1 MKNILIIVGSM
12 RKGSYNKQLAAHIEN
27 SLEGKAKVSYLDYA
41 DLPFMNQD
49 IEFPTPE
56 TVARVR
62 SEIESADGL
71 WIVSPEHN
79 HSIPSVLKNLLDW
92 ISRPREKGNP
102 DAGKTSADVKVTL
115 SGIGGVS
122 GTSFAR
128 KALYDICEFIGM
140 NVVADQGTGLVYNRD
155 AFNTG
160 EISVSAEDDAKL
172 KEQAKIFLESL

>member
-62 SEIESADGL
+62 SEIESADGFMD
-71 WIVSPEHN
+71 S
-79 HSIPSVLKNLLDW
+79 
-92 ISRPREKGNP
+92 ISR
-102 DAGKTSADVKVTL
+102 T
-115 SGIGGVS
+115 
-122 GTSFAR
+122 
-128 KALYDICEFIGM
+128 
-140 NVVADQGTGLVYNRD
+140 
-155 AFNTG
+155 
-160 EISVSAEDDAKL
+160 
-172 KEQAKIFLESL
+172 